1 MSKYYNITCEK
12 YSDAYIVV
20 KGSNTIK
27 FKDTLK
33 EFGGSW
39 CSDLKCGAGW
49 LFLYSDK
56 TFSKLKKFLELIEM
70 QTYKELSVCNED
82 GSQPFIQA
90 YTDKSFIVLG
100 GTKPYKDKI
109 KELGGTWN
117 AKLRDSK
124 KAWVFP
130 ETKRK
135 DVQEWIDKEFKDD
148 LTVEIDETDMEIVC
162 ESEEEDCK
170 TYKKRLL

>member
-1 MSKYYNITCEK
+1 MSRYNIRCEK

-20 KGSNTIK
+20 KGSDTIK
-27 FKDTLK
+27 FKDTFK

-39 CSDLKCGAGW
+39 CTSLKCGPGW

-56 TFSKLKKFLELIEM
+56 LFSKLQKFLEIIEVE
-70 QTYKELSVCNED
+70 TKKDLSLD
-82 GSQPFIQA
+82 ASQPYIES
-90 YTDKSFIVLG
+90 YTDKSFIIIG
-100 GTKPYKDKI
+100 NTRPYKDKI

-117 AKLRDSK
+117 AKLREGK

-135 DVQEWIDKEFKDD
+135 DVQEWIDKEFDD
-148 LTVEIDETDMEIVC
+148 LTF
-162 ESEEEDCK
+162 EEEFEPDLMPSN
-170 TYKKRLL
+170 KKRLL